1 MDRMAELNVWIH
13 RFHQQYDEGDF
24 NYFGLGFDEEDG
36 FGDFEYEFVGPAR
49 IIGKNR
55 SHTADLSCLNVRSQR
70 HPITYG
76 FNINLGEPLP
86 LLVSSNLEMAFC
98 YAGSFTIVEPT
109 SAPTED
115 YTHFPFYNDTTLA
128 VVSKKGTDEFSGY
141 FYSDQPDWD
150 LTLQTFYLDS
160 GPHKSFR
167 IKALL
172 HH

>member
-1 MDRMAELNVWIH
+1 MDRMAELNVWIPT
-13 RFHQQYDEGDF
+13 FHQQCDEDDF

-36 FGDFEYEFVGPAR
+36 FGGFEYEFVGPAR
-49 IIGKNR
+49 IIGKYG

-70 HPITYG
+70 HPITYS

-86 LLVSSNLEMAFC
+86 LLVSSNLDMAFC

-128 VVSKKGTDEFSGY
+128 VISKKGSEFSGY
-141 FYSDQPDWD
+141 FYSDQSDIRI
-150 LTLQTFYLDS
+150 TTQTFYLDS
-160 GPHKSFR
+160 GPHESFR
-167 IKALL
+167 IKALR
-172 HH
+172 HG